1 MTPAEL
7 SQERTMLIGKC
18 DGLVDVYHMGAHD
31 LHSLLEMRRELAV
44 WGYRLSAH
52 TKQVH
57 GEAGLSY
64 LQRKYTIARAI
75 TDARNLDATQKPPAM
90 NVLEV
95 QAQQLPSVVQ
105 AQQDETWRE
114 AEKDALKNKLLFI
127 QQVLSSMSQE
137 LSVLSQ
143 EARNT
148 HYQNQG
154 A

>member
-7 SQERTMLIGKC
+7 SQERTMLTSKC
-18 DGLVDVYHMGAHD
+18 DGLVDAYHIGAHD

-64 LQRKYTIARAI
+64 LQRKHTIARVI
-75 TDARNLDATQKPPAM
+75 VDARNLDAKKPMNIMEQEAM
-90 NVLEV
+90 C
-95 QAQQLPSVVQ
+95 LPSVVQ
-105 AQQDETWRE
+105 AQQDEVWRE
-114 AEKDALKNKLLFI
+114 SEKDALKNKLLFI

-143 EARNT
+143 EARST
-148 HYQNQG
+148 YYQNQN